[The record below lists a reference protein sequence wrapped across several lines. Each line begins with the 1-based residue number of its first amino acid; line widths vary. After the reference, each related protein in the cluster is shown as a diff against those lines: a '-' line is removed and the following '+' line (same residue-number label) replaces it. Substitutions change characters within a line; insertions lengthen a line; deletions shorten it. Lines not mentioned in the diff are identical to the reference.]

1 MLYEEL
7 LKLFVM
13 YLAQSWTI
21 EWELKNN
28 HFLPFPQHYL
38 LLSNIIMQ
46 SVLLNI
52 FLLALYIKRALTP
65 LIFLLSVSS
74 NPRIT

>member
-7 LKLFVM
+7 LKPFVM

-21 EWELKNN
+21 ECELKNN
-28 HFLPFPQHYL
+28 HFLPFSQRYL
-38 LLSNIIMQ
+38 LLNNIIIQ

-52 FLLALYIKRALTP
+52 FLLALYINRALTP
-65 LIFLLSVSS
+65 LIVLISVSS